1 MSAAKK
7 QKYEELQFFSL
18 LEVAQRT
25 SYHKKT
31 IEGYVKEGRL
41 KTVKING
48 RRLVSYSDLRDFL
61 AANLQEGVLNI

>member
-7 QKYEELQFFSL
+7 MKHEEFQFFSL
-18 LEVAQRT
+18 QEVADRT

-31 IEGYVKEGRL
+31 IEKYVKAGRL

-48 RRLVSYSDLRDFL
+48 RRLVSIANLKEFL
-61 AANLQEGVLNI
+61 EAGLQEGELDI